1 MMMQR
6 YKQAHTNMSI
16 SGWEDA
22 RIKGNTHESE
32 DMRMQGYQ
40 QACMNLMVW
49 GCENA
54 RIQVNTH
61 KPGNMT

>member
-1 MMMQR
+1 
-6 YKQAHTNMSI
+6 
-16 SGWEDA
+16 
-22 RIKGNTHESE
+22 
-32 DMRMQGYQ
+32 MQGYQ